1 MKWPSLSAGVEMR
14 GVRAGERPSMDEAGE
29 GEMGPNESS
38 PSKSSWKLEG
48 KGGGVG
54 AGVPEGDRPKVR
66 ASHSLVMA

>member
-1 MKWPSLSAGVEMR
+1 MKWPSLSGVDMR
-14 GVRAGERPSMDEAGE
+14 GVRDGERPSREEAGE
-29 GEMGPNESS
+29 GETAESR

-54 AGVPEGDRPKVR
+54 AGVPEGDRPRVR

>member
-1 MKWPSLSAGVEMR
+1 MKWPSLSEGVEMW

-29 GEMGPNESS
+29 GEMAESS

-54 AGVPEGDRPKVR
+54 AGVPEGDRPSVR